1 MKRHSFLG
9 RGRWGTNPKLGF
21 DEASLARLRGSWV
34 IHSPHP
40 MLRSSSV
47 EGEGGEHRG
56 VVDEMGVVKPDRAGE
71 MMGNG
76 DEIWQEKKNYQYLNL
91 P

>member
-1 MKRHSFLG
+1 MGGGDGGQTRS
-9 RGRWGTNPKLGF
+9 WGF

-34 IHSPHP
+34 IHSPPP

>member
-1 MKRHSFLG
+1 MNEETWFSWVGEGGKPEVG
-9 RGRWGTNPKLGF
+9 GF

-34 IHSPHP
+34 IHSPP
-40 MLRSSSV
+40 PTLRSSSV
-47 EGEGGEHRG
+47 EGEGGSTRELWMRWGCETGSRG
-56 VVDEMGVVKPDRAGE
+56 RDD
-71 MMGNG
+71 GNG